1 MTSSQTPNQR
11 KIIHVD
17 MDAFFAS
24 VEQRDKPQYK
34 DKPLV
39 VGGSPYQRGVV
50 CAASYEARRYGI
62 HSAMPSKTAFQ
73 RCPELI
79 FVKPR
84 FEVYRE
90 VSDQIREIFYRYTD
104 LVEPLSLDE
113 AYLDV
118 TINKKGMPSA
128 TLIAKEIREK
138 IWEETN
144 LTASAGISVN
154 KFLAKTATSVRKP
167 NGIYLIPPAQAESYV
182 ESLPIEDF
190 YGIGKA
196 TAKKMHDLGIY
207 KGADLKRYTIDQ
219 LMTRFGKVGSFY
231 YNICRGIDTRPVVAD
246 RIRKS
251 IGAEESYAED
261 LADRQS
267 IIEALGD
274 ITETLLRR
282 LQKHHTSGRTL
293 TLKVKYSDY
302 QQATRSRT
310 LSDYLKIDG
319 PQQIIDIALD
329 LLAST
334 EISSRNARLLGLTVS
349 NLECEEVEEAAA
361 LAEAEKNGDGGRV
374 VQLKLEL
381 TSL

>member
-1 MTSSQTPNQR
+1 
-11 KIIHVD
+11 

-128 TLIAKEIREK
+128 TLIAKEIRE
-138 IWEETN
+138 
-144 LTASAGISVN
+144 
-154 KFLAKTATSVRKP
+154 
-167 NGIYLIPPAQAESYV
+167 
-182 ESLPIEDF
+182 
-190 YGIGKA
+190 
-196 TAKKMHDLGIY
+196 
-207 KGADLKRYTIDQ
+207 
-219 LMTRFGKVGSFY
+219 
-231 YNICRGIDTRPVVAD
+231 
-246 RIRKS
+246 
-251 IGAEESYAED
+251 
-261 LADRQS
+261 
-267 IIEALGD
+267 
-274 ITETLLRR
+274 
-282 LQKHHTSGRTL
+282 
-293 TLKVKYSDY
+293 
-302 QQATRSRT
+302 
-310 LSDYLKIDG
+310 
-319 PQQIIDIALD
+319 
-329 LLAST
+329 
-334 EISSRNARLLGLTVS
+334 
-349 NLECEEVEEAAA
+349 
-361 LAEAEKNGDGGRV
+361 
-374 VQLKLEL
+374 
-381 TSL
+381 